1 MLEQEILKEKY
12 RILKA
17 NVIEIRNDLRELN
30 EDLLKLKGKMKNG
43 LMIDNKIVEEELYD
57 SINKSN
63 ENINEEINYQVIP
76 NINNNI

>member
-63 ENINEEINYQVIP
+63 ESIIEEINYQVIP

>member
-17 NVIEIRNDLRELN
+17 NVIDIRNDLSELN

-43 LMIDNKIVEEELYD
+43 LTIDNKIVHSELYD
-57 SINKSN
+57 SINKMN
-63 ENINEEINYQVIP
+63 ESLIEEINYQVIP
-76 NINNNI
+76 NINNKI